1 MFRGGRGISWVI
13 LVNPGELHHSTWKYR
28 DMALIVSGKMLTR
41 VGIGDDLARLISL
54 SKVKITMC
62 RQVRG

>member
-1 MFRGGRGISWVI
+1 
-13 LVNPGELHHSTWKYR
+13 
-28 DMALIVSGKMLTR
+28 MALIVSGKMLTR